1 MERGPIV
8 LTLFLI
14 LSGSAV
20 LIMLAVALSTR
31 RPPLQQAEV
40 TRPGYVVRRWWFWL
54 LAASVVASFALSLGS
69 FPYPTAA
76 ESQLLPHFRVVA
88 MQFAFVVPQTV
99 PLDTEVMFD
108 VTSKDVNH
116 GFGIYD
122 PNGELVAQVQA
133 MPDYTNHLPVKFVMA
148 GHYTIR
154 CLEYCGIAHHL
165 MQAGFDV
172 K

>member
-1 MERGPIV
+1 MERGPVV
-8 LTLFLI
+8 LTVFLI

-20 LIMLAVALSTR
+20 IIMLAVALSTR
-31 RPPLQQAEV
+31 RAPLQQADV
-40 TRPGYVVRRWWFWL
+40 TRQGYVLRRWWFWL
-54 LAASVVASFALSLGS
+54 LATSVVASFILSLGS

-76 ESQLLPHFRVVA
+76 QSQREPHFKVVA
-88 MQFAFVVPQTV
+88 MQFAFVLPQTI
-99 PLDTEVMFD
+99 PLNTDIIFD

-122 PNGELVAQVQA
+122 PSGELVTQVQA
-133 MPDYTNHLPVKFVMA
+133 MPDYTNHLPVKFVTA

-154 CLEYCGIAHHL
+154 CLEYCGIAHHV

>member
-1 MERGPIV
+1 MERAPIV
-8 LTLFLI
+8 LIVFLI

-20 LIMLAVALSTR
+20 AIMLAVALSTMR
-31 RPPLQQAEV
+31 SPLAQSDVA
-40 TRPGYVVRRWWFWL
+40 RPGYALRRWWFWL
-54 LAASVVASFALSLGS
+54 LAASVVASFVLSLGS

-76 ESQLLPHFRVVA
+76 QSAHLPHYKVVA
-88 MQFAFVVPQTV
+88 MQFAFVLPQSL
-99 PLDTEVMFD
+99 PLNTELIFD

-122 PNGELVAQVQA
+122 PNGALVAQVQA
-133 MPDYTNHLPVKFVMA
+133 MPDYTNHLPVKFVVP

-154 CLEYCGIAHHL
+154 CLEYCGIAHHV

>member
-1 MERGPIV
+1 MERGPVV
-8 LTLFLI
+8 LTVFLI

-31 RPPLQQAEV
+31 RAPLQQADV
-40 TRPGYVVRRWWFWL
+40 TRQGYVLRRWWFWL
-54 LAASVVASFALSLGS
+54 LATSVVASFILSLGS

-76 ESQLLPHFRVVA
+76 QSQREPHFKVVA
-88 MQFAFVVPQTV
+88 MQFAFVLPQTI
-99 PLDTEVMFD
+99 PLNTDIIFD

-122 PNGELVAQVQA
+122 PSGALVTQVQA
-133 MPDYTNHLPVKFVMA
+133 MPDYTNHLPVKFVTA

-154 CLEYCGIAHHL
+154 CLEYCGIAHHV